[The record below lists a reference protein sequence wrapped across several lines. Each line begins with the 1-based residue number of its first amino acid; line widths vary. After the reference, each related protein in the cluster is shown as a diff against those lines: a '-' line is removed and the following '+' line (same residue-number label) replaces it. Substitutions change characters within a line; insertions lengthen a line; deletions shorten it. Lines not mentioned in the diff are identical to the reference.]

1 MSHYVGILIT
11 ICFVSLESCNEYR
24 TKMTKKYRWLRASM
38 QACNWNTLGCD
49 AHVCREMLTCFEKWI
64 EVSLNSCNVWE
75 EDMVFTRIQWNF
87 IKLFC
92 RITQDM
98 LELCNLCTYF
108 GCCLSFHVGV
118 CVCVLIQLSVLCYVN
133 CGTVVNIVTIC
144 VWLIAGSLKRIY
156 TLGAD
161 IAAVVAAVAFFFV
174 FVLDVDFGVV
184 CICY

>member
-1 MSHYVGILIT
+1 M
-11 ICFVSLESCNEYR
+11 
-24 TKMTKKYRWLRASM
+24 
-38 QACNWNTLGCD
+38 
-49 AHVCREMLTCFEKWI
+49 
-64 EVSLNSCNVWE
+64 
-75 EDMVFTRIQWNF
+75 
-87 IKLFC
+87 
-92 RITQDM
+92 
-98 LELCNLCTYF
+98 
-108 GCCLSFHVGV
+108 GV